1 LKGFVVNAFGDGFC
15 NGLVRA
21 VCIQNQLVGA
31 FALNAKYL
39 QSHGYVRLLDTTP
52 PIL

>member
-1 LKGFVVNAFGDGFC
+1 
-15 NGLVRA
+15 
-21 VCIQNQLVGA
+21 VGA
-31 FALNAKYL
+31 FTLNAKCL